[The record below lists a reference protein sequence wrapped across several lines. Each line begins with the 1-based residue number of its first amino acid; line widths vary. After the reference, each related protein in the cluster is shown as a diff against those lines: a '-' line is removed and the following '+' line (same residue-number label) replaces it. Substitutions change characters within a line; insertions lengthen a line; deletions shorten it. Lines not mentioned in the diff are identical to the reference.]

1 MDSFEM
7 LGSDALAFLVDIER
21 EASIFDPDPPNPLRI
36 SKASFL
42 SSLSHSWQLDNALIV
57 KQWLRESRST
67 SL

>member
-21 EASIFDPDPPNPLRI
+21 EASIFDPPHPLRI